1 MIASAPIPFAEAI
14 RLLLA
19 KQLLPTSMNTEK
31 LDGISATIRRQS
43 MFSARVGNAAVLQEM
58 SDRIGRIVEQSA
70 GGGEPGSYM
79 DAGKFREEM
88 RAFLDSIGYV
98 PPKPTG
104 NQLVDE
110 LTDLTSQRRLDLIVK
125 TNVSMARGYGQHV
138 QSYSPAGLDAF
149 PCQELFRLGQRKE
162 PRNWPAIWKEKG
174 GTLYG
179 GRMIAE
185 KGDAIW
191 TDISR
196 FGNPYPPFDFGSG
209 MWVKDVPRAVAVR
222 IGVISKSAKVKA
234 KATPLKMKTQVGESF
249 STDIAAQLRAS
260 LAEALQMEGG

>member
-1 MIASAPIPFAEAI
+1 MQRFFDDLRLCDTVVAHNSRFDRTILRHCWGIDVPIDRWYDTMIQAMAHG
-14 RLLLA
+14 
-19 KQLLPTSMNTEK
+19 LPGG
-31 LDGISATIRRQS
+31 LDK
-43 MFSARVGNAAVLQEM
+43 
-58 SDRIGRIVEQSA
+58 IGQIVEPSA
-70 GGGEPGSYM
+70 GGGAPGSYM

-88 RAFLDSIGYV
+88 RTFLDSIGYV
-98 PPKPTG
+98 PPVPTG
-104 NQLVDE
+104 NKLIDE
-110 LTDLTSQRRLDLIVK
+110 LVDLTSQRRLDLIVK

-138 QSYSPAGLDAF
+138 QSYSPELLDAF

-162 PRNWPAIWKEKG
+162 PRDWPTIWKDKG
-174 GTLYG
+174 GTIYG

-222 IGVISKSAKVKA
+222 LGVIRKSDQIKA
-234 KATPLKMKTQVGESF
+234 KPTALKGKFVLGDSF
-249 STDIAAQLRAS
+249 SPEIAAQLRGALHDA
-260 LAEALQMEGG
+260 LAQEGD